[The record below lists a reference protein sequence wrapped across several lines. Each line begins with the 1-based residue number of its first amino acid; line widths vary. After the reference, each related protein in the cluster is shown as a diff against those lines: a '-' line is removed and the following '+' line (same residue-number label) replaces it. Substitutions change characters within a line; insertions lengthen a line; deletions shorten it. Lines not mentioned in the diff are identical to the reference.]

1 MHTRLAIAAVL
12 SLAAFGCSANVS
24 ATPDV
29 ADADA
34 NARTAAVIVVERTVG
49 EGARGE
55 ATARFMRMRDP
66 NTAEALR
73 VVGAT
78 VDFPA
83 LGTCLS
89 LASLG
94 TMATQNAAS
103 APATPS
109 VQLVHVGSVSL
120 EANGLATSLSARQ
133 IPDVVDLVSGVVYAR
148 ATEPD
153 LLPARARYV
162 LHVSGAADAEPFS
175 VAAHAPADLAE
186 VRVATAPSSID
197 LAWEAGS
204 LDDMVYV
211 DIVSA
216 ADSKMPTVRCAYGD
230 SGHATLAGALVPD
243 EATLSIHR
251 LHSEHFRARG
261 IDSGEMRFDFAKVV
275 AFSRH

>member
-1 MHTRLAIAAVL
+1 MHVRLATAAVL

-49 EGARGE
+49 DGARGE
-55 ATARFMRMRDP
+55 ATARFMRMRDSH
-66 NTAEALR
+66 TDEALR

-89 LASLG
+89 LATLG
-94 TMATQNAAS
+94 TKSSVGAAS
-103 APATPS
+103 APS
-109 VQLVHVGSVSL
+109 VQLVHVGDVSL

-133 IPDVVDLVSGVVYAR
+133 IPDIVDLVSGVVYAR

-162 LHVSGAADAEPFS
+162 LRVSGASDAEPFTI
-175 VAAHAPADLAE
+175 AANAPADLAD
-186 VRVATAPSSID
+186 VRVVPSASAID
-197 LAWEAGS
+197 LTWEPGGA
-204 LDDMVYV
+204 DDMIYV
-211 DIVSA
+211 DIVASGEGSA
-216 ADSKMPTVRCAYGD
+216 KMPTVRCAFGD
-230 SGHATLAGALVPD
+230 AGRATLAGALVPD
-243 EATLSIHR
+243 DATLSVHR
-251 LHSEHFRARG
+251 LHTERFRARG
-261 IDSGEMRFDFAKVV
+261 IDSGEMRFDFAKIV